1 MNLPGQIG
9 KQTVKFLSPN
19 FFFQLCAD
27 THSFCDAIH
36 SEDTNLFRFRR
47 NPLALVVAGSA
58 VLSSRVPYVGPIA
71 PKIFSEIFSVVQTL
85 TAFVS
90 PYIVKTQIYFDL

>member
-1 MNLPGQIG
+1 MNSPGQIG
-9 KQTVKFLSPN
+9 TQTVKFRIPN
-19 FFFQLCAD
+19 FFFQPCAD
-27 THSFCDAIH
+27 SHSFCDAIH

-47 NPLALVVAGSA
+47 NPVALVVAGSA

-71 PKIFSEIFSVVQTL
+71 PKIFSEIFSVVQAL

-90 PYIVKTQIYFDL
+90 PYIVKTQIY